1 MNTHKALGMIGL
13 AARAGKIV
21 SGEFAVEKAVKGRK
35 ACLVIIAE
43 DASANTKKK
52 FRNMCGYYKVPI
64 YFYGDKES
72 LGHAM
77 GKEFRASLAVLDRG
91 FAQGIEK
98 QLNTEEDVIAKRRR
112 LDVKNE
118 SL

>member
-1 MNTHKALGMIGL
+1 MSQNKILSLIGL
-13 AARAGKIV
+13 AVKAGKVV
-21 SGEFAVEKAVKGRK
+21 SGEFLTEKAVKSRK
-35 ACLVIIAE
+35 AVLVVAAD
-43 DASANTKKK
+43 DASDLTKKK

>member
-21 SGEFAVEKAVKGRK
+21 SGEFVVEKAVKGRK

-52 FRNMCGYYKVPI
+52 FRNMCDYYRLPCY
-64 YFYGDKES
+64 YFETKER
-72 LGHAM
+72 LGHAI
-77 GKEFRASLAVLDRG
+77 GKEFRASIACVEENMAKAITG
-91 FAQGIEK
+91 
-98 QLNTEEDVIAKRRR
+98 QL
-112 LDVKNE
+112 E
-118 SL
+118 SANQEYGGNIHVEN